1 MKSSSSGRKVRKG
14 SRDYF
19 TKTTA
24 YLLILLA
31 ITISVV
37 FIAINPVTALVHKVE
52 EHLAMQSRDIV
63 LDDSAY
69 APNSVENADDLK
81 IDYGDKIAVISSGD
95 FALNCSVYYGSN
107 RISMK
112 NGAGFHTESDMPESG
127 TSFILGYA
135 ESCFSS
141 LEYCEKGD
149 IITLTTN
156 YGEYN
161 YRVNDIKYIDS
172 NAVAYE
178 KAEGD
183 RLVLC
188 ALTSDFSEHSGEN
201 LYIFADMAEGGAY

>member
-1 MKSSSSGRKVRKG
+1 MSSSKARKFRRG
-14 SRDYF
+14 SKDYF

-24 YLLILLA
+24 YLIILLA

-37 FIAINPVTALVHKVE
+37 FFAINPVTSLVHRVE
-52 EHLAMQSRDIV
+52 EHFAIQSRDIV
-63 LDDSAY
+63 LNDSAY
-69 APNSVENADDLK
+69 APNTAENAAAVNAG
-81 IDYGDKIAVISSGD
+81 YGDKIANITSDD

-107 RISMK
+107 RITMK
-112 NGAGFHTESDMPESG
+112 TGAGLNTDSDMPSNG
-127 TSFILGYA
+127 TSLILGYA

-149 IITLTTN
+149 VITLTTN

-172 NAVAYE
+172 SSAAYK

-188 ALTSDFSEHSGEN
+188 ALTSDFSQHSGEN
-201 LYIFADMAEGGAY
+201 LYIFADIIDREAN